1 MLLSIKTKSSS
12 LSCCA
17 IWSDFLCYLP
27 LSHCF
32 FLFASTDK
40 HRTQSPSVQRL
51 FLLDLKIIFMTTRLI
66 SQPESERGYVKYL
79 PLGLIMA
86 LLLVLLFYYMRIVLY
101 IFENASIHFFFLIW
115 LSNSTCSRSSLL
127 CFSPATFSFLVL
139 SGHYHLPKLKIWVI
153 FNSSSFLS
161 LHTWF
166 SALSF
171 RFRFYQAF
179 EIFFPP
185 SISLAARAPP
195 YESSFLFKNLQW
207 LPTITKLS
215 ANYWVKY

>member
-101 IFENASIHFFFLIW
+101 IFENASIHFFFW

-161 LHTWF
+161 STLDF
-166 SALSF
+166 LLCPLGSASTKLLS
-171 RFRFYQAF
+171 
-179 EIFFPP
+179 FFPP